1 MSMSLACGEGVL
13 HASVPGS
20 RQDASPLRYAQ
31 YTSACKDTMR
41 FAGQPGAGPGRPA
54 PEGLCSETSRSPCEL
69 PAAYSILAPARRPTY
84 NEAARPLAQEGQ
96 EGGQMI
102 STARIDELTR
112 RLVEGG
118 GSDLHLKVDVPPVVR
133 VRGLLSYLEGYEA
146 LRKEDTEAI
155 LEDIIPGN
163 VRGEF
168 EREGEADFSYVTPE
182 LGRFRVNAFKQRGA
196 VSIAMRYI
204 PFGVPRLED
213 LNLPDVVRQ
222 LAREERGI
230 ILVTGTTGSG
240 KSTTLASMLDLVNRS
255 VSKHIV
261 TIEDPI
267 EYLHRDDKS
276 IINQR
281 EVGTDTSSFARA
293 LRRVLRQ
300 DPDIILIGEIRDS
313 ESAQIALS
321 AAETGHLVLSTLHTV
336 DATETVNRMI
346 DLFPPQ
352 DRGQVRIMLAGTL
365 KGILGQR
372 LVRTK
377 DGGRV
382 PACEVM
388 VTTGRIQDFIVDP
401 AQTAQIQQAIAEG
414 EYYGMQTFD
423 QALLKLVEEGA
434 IEYEEALR
442 TSSRPQNFKLMVEAL
457 GVSAR

>member
-1 MSMSLACGEGVL
+1 
-13 HASVPGS
+13 
-20 RQDASPLRYAQ
+20 
-31 YTSACKDTMR
+31 
-41 FAGQPGAGPGRPA
+41 
-54 PEGLCSETSRSPCEL
+54 
-69 PAAYSILAPARRPTY
+69 
-84 NEAARPLAQEGQ
+84 
-96 EGGQMI
+96 
-102 STARIDELTR
+102 
-112 RLVEGG
+112 
-118 GSDLHLKVDVPPVVR
+118 VV
-133 VRGLLSYLEGYEA
+133 G
-146 LRKEDTEAI
+146 
-155 LEDIIPGN
+155 
-163 VRGEF
+163 
-168 EREGEADFSYVTPE
+168 
-182 LGRFRVNAFKQRGA
+182 
-196 VSIAMRYI
+196 
-204 PFGVPRLED
+204 
-213 LNLPDVVRQ
+213 Q

-255 VSKHIV
+255 EPKHIV

-281 EVGTDTSSFARA
+281 EVGTDTASFARA

-346 DLFPPQ
+346 DLFPPHE
-352 DRGQVRIMLAGTL
+352 REQVRIMLAGTL
-365 KGILGQR
+365 KGIIGQR
-372 LVRTK
+372 LIRTK

-382 PACEVM
+382 PACEIM
-388 VTTGRIQDFIVDP
+388 VTTGRIQDFIMDP

-423 QALLKLVEEGA
+423 QALLKLVEEDKVEFA
-434 IEYEEALR
+434 EALKV
-442 TSSRPQNFKLMVEAL
+442 SSSPQNFKLMVQAL